1 MEKERAKRF
10 NSGKPRLDLLPLDL
24 LTGLARVLEMGE
36 KKYGRNNWRKG
47 APATEQLGS
56 LLRHLQPI
64 SEVLNADKNIDTL
77 YDAESGLPHVDHI
90 LFNVISL
97 RLSLEAEYELERDPK
112 NKVYVLN
119 KPLDTSGGGC

>member
-1 MEKERAKRF
+1 MEKERAKRY
-10 NSGKPRLDLLPLDL
+10 NSGKPKLDLLPLDM

-47 APATEQLGS
+47 APATEQVAC

-64 SEVLNADKNIDTL
+64 MEALNADKGSEFL
-77 YDAESGLPHVDHI
+77 YDTESGLPHVDHI

-97 RLSLEAEYELERDPK
+97 RLALETEYGILRDPIL
-112 NKVYVLN
+112 NKV
-119 KPLDTSGGGC
+119 LDTSNSVK